1 MIEWIHHRP
10 PRACNETEIRV
21 AERLKGLADSHHLW
35 TVIWGYYYTDSRGS
49 RREGDFL
56 ILGPTGGLLVLEVK
70 SRLVIPADPFLRW
83 RFLRFAN
90 RDLSQVPPFAEM
102 AQRMSAIPMLSR
114 LVAAGSPSTSET
126 SITR

>member
-1 MIEWIHHRP
+1 M
-10 PRACNETEIRV
+10 AV
-21 AERLKGLADSHHLW
+21 QLKGLADALNLW
-35 TVIWGYYYTDSRGS
+35 TVIWGYYYTDSRGT
-49 RREGDFL
+49 RRAGDFL
-56 ILGPTGGLLVLEVK
+56 ILGLFGGLLVLEVK
-70 SRLVIPADPFLRW
+70 SRLVIPAHPFLRW

-102 AQRMSAIPMLSR
+102 AQRMSVIPMLSR